1 MFIFTTHKYISNKD
15 QVEVNDTWSWLFDQ
29 SVKHGYDSQ
38 PMVPFL
44 YERGKSRLIFYMI
57 LQNIITVIGIQ
68 LYRFYL
74 GEFLE

>member
-1 MFIFTTHKYISNKD
+1 MFYQGRLKSCQQMFTFTTQEYISNMD

-44 YERGKSRLIFYMI
+44 YEEVSLD
-57 LQNIITVIGIQ
+57 
-68 LYRFYL
+68 
-74 GEFLE
+74 